1 MKENHSDKG
10 GSNRLERNIK
20 PTTEDAS
27 TVMRYRVTAEVG
39 KNCATQT
46 EGHRLF
52 WLIWH
57 DLAAGSWV
65 QLDFAGVTCFTPPFF
80 DALCGELL
88 KHFRLAFL
96 NQRIQVQNLPQ
107 TGRDILLSALR
118 RAQKEITTRQPEST
132 NGSGQN
138 LSSTQR
144 FPH

>member
-1 MKENHSDKG
+1 MKENQSDEG
-10 GSNRLERNIK
+10 VSNRLETDNK
-20 PTTEDAS
+20 SMTDDAS

-39 KNCATQT
+39 KNCATQA

-65 QLDFAGVTCFTPPFF
+65 HLDFSGVTCFSPPFF

-107 TGRDILLSALR
+107 EGRDILQSALR
-118 RAQKEITTRQPEST
+118 HTQKEISTRQSE
-132 NGSGQN
+132 
-138 LSSTQR
+138 
-144 FPH
+144 